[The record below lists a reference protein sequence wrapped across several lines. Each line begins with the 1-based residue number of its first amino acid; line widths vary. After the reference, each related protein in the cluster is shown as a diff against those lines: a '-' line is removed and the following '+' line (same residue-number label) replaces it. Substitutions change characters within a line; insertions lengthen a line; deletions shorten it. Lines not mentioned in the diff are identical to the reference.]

1 MTDQQ
6 EQKKIDWQ
14 GFPDR
19 LRKEHHHGKAD
30 QKLRKAD
37 LVGKMLLIPTIQLS
51 PPIKSRKPTPTATP
65 TTSMIWINQWTMAE
79 TVGCG
84 IISPTCAAH
93 FAT

>member
-37 LVGKMLLIPTIQLS
+37 LVGKMLLIPTIQLFS
-51 PPIKSRKPTPTATP
+51 TDKE
-65 TTSMIWINQWTMAE
+65 QE
-79 TVGCG
+79 TD
-84 IISPTCAAH
+84 SHSHANNKYDLD
-93 FAT
+93 